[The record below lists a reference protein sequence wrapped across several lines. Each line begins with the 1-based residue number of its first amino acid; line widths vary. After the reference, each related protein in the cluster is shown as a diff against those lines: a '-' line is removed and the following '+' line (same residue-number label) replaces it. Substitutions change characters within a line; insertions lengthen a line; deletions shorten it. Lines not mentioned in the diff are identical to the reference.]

1 MNVRWWGI
9 PANRSVQLYPTGG
22 MSPPFP
28 KSNLQGVPMTD
39 AAERMQ
45 SLTERQR
52 EIYDFVRDKIV
63 NRGYGP
69 TVRDIGAHFGI
80 RSPNGVM
87 CHLKALE
94 KKGLIARE
102 PGKSRAIQLADPPR
116 ARTSLPLVGLV
127 AAGSPVLA
135 EEQTETVDFSPLF
148 ESDDH
153 FCLRVK
159 GDSMIEDHID
169 EGDYVVVR
177 KQPTARN
184 GEIVV
189 ALVDEGS
196 EATLKRYFRETNRIR
211 LQPAN
216 AAMEPIYADRV
227 EIRGVV
233 TGVIRQ
239 Y

>member
-1 MNVRWWGI
+1 MN
-9 PANRSVQLYPTGG
+9 
-22 MSPPFP
+22 
-28 KSNLQGVPMTD
+28 D

-63 NRGYGP
+63 GRGYGP

-102 PGKSRAIQLADPPR
+102 PGKSRAIQLCDPPR
-116 ARTSLPLVGLV
+116 AKTTLPLVGLV

-135 EEQTETVDFSPLF
+135 EEQSETIDFAPLF
-148 ESDDH
+148 ETDGH
-153 FCLRVK
+153 FCLKVR
-159 GDSMIEDHID
+159 GDSMIEDHIT

-177 KQPTARN
+177 KQNTARN

-189 ALVDEGS
+189 AVVDDGT
-196 EATLKRYFRETNRIR
+196 EATLKRYYREGNRIR

-216 AAMEPIYADRV
+216 ATMAPIYAENV
-227 EIRGVV
+227 EIRGTVS
-233 TGVIRQ
+233 GVIRQ

>member
-1 MNVRWWGI
+1 MN
-9 PANRSVQLYPTGG
+9 
-22 MSPPFP
+22 
-28 KSNLQGVPMTD
+28 D

-94 KKGLIARE
+94 KKGLISRE
-102 PGKSRAIQLADPPR
+102 PGKSRAIQLSDPPR
-116 ARTSLPLVGLV
+116 AKTTLPLVGLV

-135 EEQTETVDFSPLF
+135 EEQADTIDFAPLF
-148 ESDDH
+148 ETEGH
-153 FCLRVK
+153 FCLKVR
-159 GDSMIEDHID
+159 GDSMIEDHIA
-169 EGDYVVVR
+169 EGDFVIVR
-177 KQPTARN
+177 KQSTARN

-189 ALVDEGS
+189 AVVEDGS
-196 EATLKRYFRETNRIR
+196 EATLKRYFREENRIR

-216 AAMEPIYADRV
+216 SSMKPIYAKEV
-227 EIRGVV
+227 EIRGTVS
-233 TGVIRQ
+233 GVIRQ

>member
-1 MNVRWWGI
+1 
-9 PANRSVQLYPTGG
+9 
-22 MSPPFP
+22 MSE
-28 KSNLQGVPMTD
+28 VT
-39 AAERMQ
+39 ERLD

-63 NRGYGP
+63 TRGYGP

-94 KKGLIARE
+94 KKGLISRE
-102 PGKSRAIQLADPPR
+102 PGKSRAIQLTDPPR
-116 ARTSLPLVGLV
+116 MRTELPLVGLV

-135 EEQTETVDFSPLF
+135 EEQAETIDFSPMF

-159 GDSMIEDHID
+159 GDSMIEDHIA
-169 EGDYVVVR
+169 EGDFVVVR
-177 KQPTARN
+177 KQQSARD

-189 ALVDEGS
+189 AVVDDGAD
-196 EATLKRYFRETNRIR
+196 ATLKRFYRETNRIR

-216 AAMEPIYADRV
+216 ATMEPIFADNV
-227 EIRGVV
+227 AIRGVV

>member
-1 MNVRWWGI
+1 
-9 PANRSVQLYPTGG
+9 
-22 MSPPFP
+22 MS
-28 KSNLQGVPMTD
+28 D
-39 AAERMQ
+39 IAEKMK
-45 SLTERQR
+45 SLTERQK

-69 TVRDIGAHFGI
+69 TVRDIGTHFGI

-116 ARTSLPLVGLV
+116 AKTSLPLVGLV
-127 AAGSPVLA
+127 AAGAPVLA
-135 EEQTETVDFSPLF
+135 EEQAETVDFAPLF

-153 FCLRVK
+153 FCLRVR
-159 GDSMIEDHID
+159 GDSMIEDHIA
-169 EGDYVVVR
+169 EGDYVIVR
-177 KQPTARN
+177 KQPTAHN

-189 ALVDEGS
+189 AVVEEGAD
-196 EATLKRYFRETNRIR
+196 ATLKRYYREPGRIR

-216 AAMEPIYADRV
+216 AAMEPIYADNV
-227 EIRGVV
+227 EIRGIV